1 MYVKVY
7 KLTIRL
13 AALAY
18 NEVERHR
25 RLRLNVALGSILVVV
40 GYECMYSWQLPLV
53 DTPHTS
59 SSSSFACFG
68 LQLHA
73 QFI

>member
-13 AALAY
+13 AAQAY

-40 GYECMYSWQLPLV
+40 GYECMYS
-53 DTPHTS
+53 
-59 SSSSFACFG
+59 
-68 LQLHA
+68 
-73 QFI
+73 